1 MPSKS
6 KLQHDLMQA
15 ACHSKEFADK
25 IKISQDVA
33 CEFVE
38 ADKKEGLWQTEKN
51 ESDKQSKKKKTSTES
66 YFIDWSKS

>member
-6 KLQHDLMQA
+6 QKQHNMMVA

-38 ADKKEGLWQTEKN
+38 ADKKEGLWQTEENK
-51 ESDKQSKKKKTSTES
+51 SDKQSKKKKTSTES